1 MVFKH
6 LREEARLIL
15 VFLINKDPVF
25 CSLLFSGASFEQN
38 YNFLLSKGQKISKAN
53 YGVFNSPKIQTKK
66 LLERNVLFL
75 HLFFGRIEDTR
86 NCFQDLMTFSKV
98 VIIKAM

>member
-25 CSLLFSGASFEQN
+25 CSLLFSGASFEPDLGG
-38 YNFLLSKGQKISKAN
+38 Y
-53 YGVFNSPKIQTKK
+53 
-66 LLERNVLFL
+66 
-75 HLFFGRIEDTR
+75 HL
-86 NCFQDLMTFSKV
+86 QDKS
-98 VIIKAM
+98 